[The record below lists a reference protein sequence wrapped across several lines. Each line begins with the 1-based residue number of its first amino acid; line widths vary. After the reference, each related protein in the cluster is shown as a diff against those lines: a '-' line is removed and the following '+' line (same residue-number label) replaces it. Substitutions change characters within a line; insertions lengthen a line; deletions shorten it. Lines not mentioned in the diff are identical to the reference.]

1 MKKKNPVSIMGKSPT
16 VYRKSTLPN
25 GIRLVTE
32 ELPYSQ
38 AVSLGVWLEVGSR
51 DEAVTENGLSHFLEH
66 MAFKGTA
73 RRSAYDI
80 ALEIDQL
87 GGLGN
92 AFTTRENTCFHIKVL
107 EGQTP
112 QAVDLLIDIAI
123 HPLCQ
128 PEDVERERTVI
139 LEEIAAQEDTPEELV
154 QVHFAREFWRGC
166 ALGRSILGEAED
178 ISRFSREDLLAY
190 RRATYR
196 PENIVVAGAGNLNHQ
211 NLLDLLGPALEVFK
225 NGAPS
230 RKREP
235 ATTHPG
241 GYLFNRE
248 LEQAHLCLGTRGL
261 PAGDEQRFVA
271 SLLHIILGGNMSSRL
286 FQVIREELGLAYTIY
301 SYLSFLKDTGLLEIC
316 AGVSPKNLPAL
327 LAAVNGEL
335 HRLKSAPVEKAEL
348 AAAKEYVKSSVI
360 LNAEDSEQRMLR
372 LAKNEINFG
381 HYIPLTD
388 IIAGV
393 EKVTADEVQELARG
407 LLQPSNW
414 GMAVLGPVNADLP
427 FGNF

>member
-1 MKKKNPVSIMGKSPT
+1 MEKSPT

-66 MAFKGTA
+66 MAFKGTD

-107 EGQTP
+107 KEQLP
-112 QAVDLLIDIAI
+112 RAVDLLIDLTI

-128 PEDVERERTVI
+128 PVDVERERTVI
-139 LEEIAAQEDTPEELV
+139 LEEIAAQEDTPEDLV

-178 ISRFSREDLLAY
+178 IARFSREDLLAF

-196 PENIVVAGAGNLNHQ
+196 PENIVVAAAGLLDHSQ
-211 NLLDLLGPALEVFK
+211 LLDLLGPALTVFE
-225 NGAPS
+225 NGAPP
-230 RKREP
+230 REREP
-235 ATTHPG
+235 VTTHPG
-241 GYLFNRE
+241 NYLFTRE
-248 LEQAHLCLGTRGL
+248 LEQAHLCLGARGL
-261 PAGDEQRFVA
+261 TAGDERRFVG

-301 SYLSFLKDTGLLEIC
+301 SYLSFFKDTGLLEIC

-327 LAAVNGEL
+327 LEAVNGEL
-335 HRLKSAPVEKAEL
+335 RRLKSAPVEVAEL
-348 AAAKEYVKSSVI
+348 SAAKEYVKSSVI

-372 LAKNEINFG
+372 LAKNEINFE

-388 IIAGV
+388 IIEGV
-393 EKVTADEVQELARG
+393 EKVTVDQVQELARE
-407 LLQPSNW
+407 LLQPDDW
-414 GMAVLGPVNADLP
+414 GMAVLGSVNADLP

>member
-1 MKKKNPVSIMGKSPT
+1 MGKSPT

-66 MAFKGTA
+66 MAFKGTQ

-80 ALEIDQL
+80 AREIDQL
-87 GGLGN
+87 GGAGN

-107 EGQTP
+107 EGQLAR
-112 QAVDLLIDIAI
+112 AVDLLIDLTI

-139 LEEIAAQEDTPEELV
+139 LEEIAAQDDNPEDLV

-196 PENIVVAGAGNLNHQ
+196 PENIVVAAAGHLDHPQ
-211 NLLDLLGPALEVFK
+211 LLDLLGPALAEFE
-225 NGAPS
+225 NGVPA
-230 RKREP
+230 REREP

-241 GYLFNRE
+241 DYLFTRE
-248 LEQAHLCLGTRGL
+248 LEQAHLCLGTRG
-261 PAGDEQRFVA
+261 PAAGDERRFVA
-271 SLLHIILGGNMSSRL
+271 SLLHVILGGNMSSRL
-286 FQVIREELGLAYTIY
+286 FQVIREELGLAYSIY

-316 AGVSPKNLPAL
+316 AGVSGKNLPAL
-327 LAAVNGEL
+327 LEAVNGEL
-335 HRLKSAPVEKAEL
+335 RRLKSVPVKEEEL
-348 AAAKEYVKSSVI
+348 AAAKEYVKSSVL

-381 HYIPLTD
+381 HYIPLED

-393 EKVTADEVQELARG
+393 EKVTADEVLELARE
-407 LLQPSNW
+407 LLQPDNW
-414 GMAVLGPVNADLP
+414 AMAALGPVSADLP

>member
-1 MKKKNPVSIMGKSPT
+1 M
-16 VYRKSTLPN
+16 YRKSVLPN

-38 AVSLGVWLEVGSR
+38 AVSLGLWLEVGSR
-51 DEAVTENGLSHFLEH
+51 DEAVTESGLSHFLEH
-66 MAFKGTA
+66 MAFKGTD

-80 ALEIDQL
+80 AREIDQL
-87 GGLGN
+87 GGAGN

-107 EGQTP
+107 EGQLAR
-112 QAVDLLIDIAI
+112 AVDLMVDLAI
-123 HPLCQ
+123 HPICQ

-139 LEEIAAQEDTPEELV
+139 LEEIAAQEDNPEDLV
-154 QVHFAREFWRGC
+154 QVLFAQEFWRGC

-178 ISRFSREDLLAY
+178 VSRFSREDLLAY

-196 PENIVVAGAGNLNHQ
+196 PEFIVVAAAGNLEHQ
-211 NLLDLLGPALEVFK
+211 RLLDLLGPALAVFE
-225 NGAPS
+225 NGAPA
-230 RKREP
+230 REREP
-235 ATTHPG
+235 VVTHPG
-241 GYLFNRE
+241 DYLFTRD
-248 LEQAHLCLGTRGL
+248 LEQAHLCLGARGL
-261 PAGDEQRFVA
+261 PAGDDRRFVA
-271 SLLHIILGGNMSSRL
+271 SLLNVILGGNMSSRL
-286 FQVIREELGLAYTIY
+286 FQVIREELGLAYSIY

-316 AGVSPKNLPAL
+316 AGVSPKNLPPL
-327 LAAVNGEL
+327 LDAVNKEL
-335 HRLKSAPVEKAEL
+335 RRFKAAPVKEEEL

-393 EKVTADEVQELARG
+393 EKVTEDEVLELARE
-407 LLQPSNW
+407 LLQADCW
-414 GMAVLGPVNADLP
+414 GMAALGPVASDLA